1 MGRLQASSPAT
12 PNRLLCTSQSP
23 DCGFWPDRRAGYR
36 DVMTRDALVLHKHQW
51 LRLRPLTKSP
61 SCVQE
66 KAKEIQ
72 AQLRPARV
80 RPKTNAV
87 VARRM
92 VEHTLGLR
100 SSISKEQRDAER
112 KQLSDARTAKKSTV
126 RWDD

>member
-1 MGRLQASSPAT
+1 MTKQGVHPLNPPASLGKHKVAFVPRLAPYPPPGDAPS
-12 PNRLLCTSQSP
+12 
-23 DCGFWPDRRAGYR
+23 
-36 DVMTRDALVLHKHQW
+36 RDALVLHKHQW